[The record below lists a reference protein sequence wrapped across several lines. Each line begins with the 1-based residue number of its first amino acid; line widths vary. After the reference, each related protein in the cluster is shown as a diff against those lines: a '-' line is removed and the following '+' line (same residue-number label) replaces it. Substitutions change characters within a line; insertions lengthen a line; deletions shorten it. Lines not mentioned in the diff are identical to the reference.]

1 MRPEGRPLDDHQD
14 LQQRLEREA
23 GCCRRGRAWR
33 HDRGRQAGRRALVL
47 RRHDRRGGRA
57 DAILP
62 PLDAPKA
69 KKPRKA
75 KAEPKPRKEAKAK
88 AEKAPKGESKQD
100 RLIALLKR
108 PEGASVTELVAEFG
122 WAAHTVRGAVA
133 GALKRKLGLDVDAT
147 KDAERGGTVY
157 RIATP
162 SKGE

>member
-1 MRPEGRPLDDHQD
+1 MTTKTFSSASNAKRAAAAAGVPGDMIEVGKQADGRWYYVDMTA
-14 LQQRLEREA
+14 EEA
-23 GCCRRGRAWR
+23 
-33 HDRGRQAGRRALVL
+33 
-47 RRHDRRGGRA
+47 RA
-57 DAILP
+57 DAILA

-75 KAEPKPRKEAKAK
+75 KDAPKAEPKPRKEPKAK

-133 GALKRKLGLDVDAT
+133 GALKRKLGLDVGAT

-157 RIATP
+157 RIASP